1 MEDVSH
7 KTCKARFSVMLV
19 KAERAEHFIDIQPSC
34 LGSRVQTPP
43 TCLPAKMFY
52 SNF

>member
-7 KTCKARFSVMLV
+7 KTCKARFSAMVV
-19 KAERAEHFIDIQPSC
+19 KAERAEHCIDAQSLC
-34 LGSRVQTPP
+34 LGSQVQMSP